1 MDAKPVIVAGTF
13 VVIVI
18 AVVIGFTSYQTGWES
33 SNEMV
38 MEQFLKSQQKAQLE
52 LKMVRPY

>member
-1 MDAKPVIVAGTF
+1 MEAKPVIVTGTF

-18 AVVIGFTSYQTGWES
+18 AVVIAFTQYQTGWES

-38 MEQFLKSQQKAQLE
+38 MEQFL
-52 LKMVRPY
+52 